1 MSPVLNWV
9 AALDWIPWLL
19 GVPLVFALL
28 AFQFGA
34 RLAERLVVPVFG
46 LGLLAAT
53 GLALQVLREGP
64 QQHALGGWGAP
75 LGIELYA
82 DGLTAL
88 MLLMT
93 AAIGLAVVF
102 YSRAY
107 FRDDGRA
114 TGFWPLTG
122 FLIGAMNALYLSAD
136 LFNLYVTLELL
147 GLAAVGLVALSS
159 GSAALAAAL
168 RYLLAALLGS
178 LLYLLGV
185 ALVYGA
191 HGTLALAQLTG
202 LLQPGPLAWL
212 VIALMTLGL
221 AIKTALFPLYFWLPP
236 AHGGAPAPVSAL
248 LSALVIKASFYLLLR
263 LWFELFAPAI
273 NLPAAQF
280 IGLLGAG
287 AILWGSWLALQQ
299 RELKMLVAYSTVAQV
314 GYLFLLFPLA
324 SFAPGA
330 EAAWNGGVYH
340 ALSHAFAKAA
350 MFLVAGAMVFAAG
363 HGEISRLGG
372 IGQQLPLGIFT
383 FALASVSLMGLPPSG
398 GFVAKWLLLEAALA
412 SGQWWWILVM
422 MLGGLLSAAYL
433 FRVLRQAFLPTP
445 EDASFRRPPAMLVGS
460 AFLLSLVA
468 LGLGLWANG
477 TLTLLRVGAPFA
489 GVTP

>member
-1 MSPVLNWV
+1 MSNLHAWLV
-9 AALDWIPWLL
+9 AVDWIPWLL
-19 GVPLVFALL
+19 GLPLAHATLAFLFGPRLARLL
-28 AFQFGA
+28 ALPV
-34 RLAERLVVPVFG
+34 LA
-46 LGLLAAT
+46 LGLVAAS
-53 GLALQVLREGP
+53 GLALRVLELGP
-64 QQHALGGWGAP
+64 QVHALGGWGAP
-75 LGIELYA
+75 LGIELHA
-82 DGLTAL
+82 DGLAAL
-88 MLLMT
+88 MLWMT
-93 AAIGLAVVF
+93 AAIGLAVGA
-102 YSRAY
+102 YSNA
-107 FRDDGRA
+107 FFSADDRRG
-114 TGFWPLTG
+114 TYFWPLTA

-136 LFNLYVTLELL
+136 LFNLYVTLELV

-185 ALVYGA
+185 ALVYGSQ
-191 HGTLALAQLTG
+191 GSLALAG
-202 LLQPGPLAWL
+202 LSLEANLLSGLI
-212 VIALMTLGL
+212 IALMTLGL
-221 AIKTALFPLYFWLPP
+221 AIKTALFPLHFWLPP

-263 LWFELFAPAI
+263 LWFELFLPAI

-280 IGLLGAG
+280 LGLLGAG
-287 AILWGSWLALQQ
+287 AILWGSWLALRQ

-314 GYLFLLFPLA
+314 GYLFLVFPLA

-363 HGEISRLGG
+363 HGEIGRLGG
-372 IGQQLPLGIFT
+372 IGQQLPLGVFT
-383 FALASVSLMGLPPSG
+383 FALASVSLMGLPLSG
-398 GFVAKWLLLEAALA
+398 GFVAKWLLLESALA

-445 EDASFRRPPAMLVGS
+445 ADARFRRPPSMLVGS
-460 AFLLSLVA
+460 AFVLSLVA

-477 TLTLLRVGAPFA
+477 ILALLRVGAPFA
-489 GVTP
+489 GMAP

>member
-1 MSPVLNWV
+1 MTAWLEVL
-9 AALDWIPWLL
+9 AGLDGIPWLVGL
-19 GVPLVFALL
+19 PLVFAVL
-28 AFQFGA
+28 AFLAGP
-34 RLAERLVVPVFG
+34 RLAGRLAVPV
-46 LGLLAAT
+46 LVLNLLAA
-53 GLALQVLREGP
+53 LALAARILVEGV
-64 QQHALGGWGAP
+64 QHHPLGDWGAP
-75 LGIELYA
+75 LGIELLA
-82 DGLTAL
+82 DGLAAS

-93 AAIGLAVVF
+93 AVITLAVAC

-107 FRDDGRA
+107 FRAGDARLA
-114 TGFWPLTG
+114 YFWPLAA
-122 FLIGAMNALYLSAD
+122 FLLGAMNALYLSAD

-147 GLAAVGLVALSS
+147 GLAAVGLVAISS
-159 GSAALAAAL
+159 GAAALSAAL

-191 HGTLALAQLTG
+191 HGSLALADIRLEAD
-202 LLQPGPLAWL
+202 LLGWL

-221 AIKTALFPLYFWLPP
+221 AIKTALFPLHFWLPP

-263 LWFELFAPAI
+263 LWFEVFAPAV
-273 NLPAAQF
+273 NLGAAQLL
-280 IGLLGAG
+280 GLLGAG

-299 RELKMLVAYSTVAQV
+299 RELKMLVAYSTVAQI
-314 GYLFLLFPLA
+314 GYLFLVFPLA
-324 SFAPGA
+324 AHAAGA

-350 MFLVAGAMVFAAG
+350 MFMVAGAMVYAAG
-363 HGEISRLGG
+363 HGEIRRLGG
-372 IGQQLPLGIFT
+372 IGQQMPLGIFA
-383 FALASVSLMGLPPSG
+383 FAIASVSLMGLPPSG

-422 MLGGLLSAAYL
+422 MIGGLLSAAYL
-433 FRVLRQAFLPTP
+433 FRVLHQAFLPTP
-445 EDASFRRPPAMLVGS
+445 EETGGFRRPPAMLVGS
-460 AFLLSLVA
+460 AFALSLVA

-477 TLTLLRVGAPFA
+477 IIALLRVGAPFA
-489 GVTP
+489 GVSP